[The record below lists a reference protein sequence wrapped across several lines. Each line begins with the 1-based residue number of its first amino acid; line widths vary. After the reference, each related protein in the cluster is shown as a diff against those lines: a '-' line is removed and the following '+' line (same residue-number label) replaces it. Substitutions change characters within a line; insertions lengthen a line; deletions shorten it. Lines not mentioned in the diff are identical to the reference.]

1 MLEARTPAR
10 VSLPESLTMEGRIMT
25 EKEMRD
31 TITRRQMLGRGAWR
45 VGSSG
50 KLDYAIK
57 RIMTECDDWRTL
69 DAGEIRALAGE
80 AFDAWQGGAR

>member
-1 MLEARTPAR
+1 
-10 VSLPESLTMEGRIMT
+10 MT
-25 EKEMRD
+25 EKKMRD
-31 TITRRQMLGRGAWR
+31 TIIRRQILGRGAWR

-57 RIMTECDDWRTL
+57 WIMTECDDEHRGIDWQTL
-69 DAGEIRALAGE
+69 DAGEVRELAGE